1 MKHFITIAGS
11 DSSGGAG
18 IQADLKTFAGTWH
31 LWYERYY
38 CCNSAKHTG
47 CDDGAGYRRWGD
59 RGADRCGI

>member
-1 MKHFITIAGS
+1 MKHLLTIAGS
-11 DSSGGAG
+11 DS
-18 IQADLKTFAGTWH
+18 TWH